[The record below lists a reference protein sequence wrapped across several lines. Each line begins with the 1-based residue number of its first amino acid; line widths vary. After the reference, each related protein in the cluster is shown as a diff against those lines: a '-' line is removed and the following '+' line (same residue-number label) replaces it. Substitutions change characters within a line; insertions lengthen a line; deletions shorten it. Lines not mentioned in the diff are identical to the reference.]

1 MFCLFLATERTT
13 SSKPLEFVVN
23 ITFLIDFN
31 LSIEILCSSYET

>member
-13 SSKPLEFVVN
+13 SSKPLELVVN
-23 ITFLIDFN
+23 IIFLIDFN